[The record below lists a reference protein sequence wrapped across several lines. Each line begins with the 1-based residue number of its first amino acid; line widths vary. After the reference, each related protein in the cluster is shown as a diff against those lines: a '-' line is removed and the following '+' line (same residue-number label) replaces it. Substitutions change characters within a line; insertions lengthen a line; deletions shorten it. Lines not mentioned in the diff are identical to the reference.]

1 MRHAKR
7 NVRATM
13 RSPLLAL
20 SGHGVMSDISP
31 LSALKRTFVGR
42 AKFMGS
48 RPSTTLAESI
58 FAAVFQGFAF
68 GNTGTAGA
76 AAEG

>member
-1 MRHAKR
+1 MDW
-7 NVRATM
+7 
-13 RSPLLAL
+13 L
-20 SGHGVMSDISP
+20 G
-31 LSALKRTFVGR
+31 RT
-42 AKFMGS
+42 
-48 RPSTTLAESI
+48 STTLAESI

>member
-1 MRHAKR
+1 VAGLE
-7 NVRATM
+7 N
-13 RSPLLAL
+13 LA
-20 SGHGVMSDISP
+20 
-31 LSALKRTFVGR
+31 
-42 AKFMGS
+42 
-48 RPSTTLAESI
+48 STTLAESI

>member
-1 MRHAKR
+1 
-7 NVRATM
+7 
-13 RSPLLAL
+13 L
-20 SGHGVMSDISP
+20 IE
-31 LSALKRTFVGR
+31 
-42 AKFMGS
+42 KFDQAAHS
-48 RPSTTLAESI
+48 NTTLAESI

>member
-1 MRHAKR
+1 MAALFGQGLNSNMNPLCGQQRTSTK
-7 NVRATM
+7 ATE
-13 RSPLLAL
+13 
-20 SGHGVMSDISP
+20 
-31 LSALKRTFVGR
+31 
-42 AKFMGS
+42 FMGS